1 MTKTIYIS
9 LVHDRK
15 NKAGHDKEATVEVRL
30 TQNRRSVYYNT
41 GVRIKKKH
49 WHRGQVVNRFDAAE
63 IQAQLDRAVKRT
75 RQAINAL
82 EENGYCDIKEV
93 LAYLRREEG
102 RTLSFIEFCME
113 RAAIRSHDRAED
125 TRERYERFLKFML
138 KYGKIT
144 TFADITD
151 KAIVEL
157 DEHLAATGMKNYS
170 KWQNYHRF
178 LNTFILDAI
187 AEGRLSRNP
196 YKQVH
201 IEKEKSNGGI
211 GKYLTMEEFARL
223 RKCELPTESLQ
234 RVRDLFVFQTYT
246 CLSYIDMHSF
256 DASHIYYIKGRPV
269 YTAKRGKTKQEFTFL
284 ILPVAMQILKKY
296 DFKLPLISNVKYN
309 EYLKV
314 LGQMAKI
321 DKPISSHWARHT
333 GATMLLNEGGLEME
347 VVAKVLGHSSTKITR
362 QVYAKLLDETVV
374 NAMTNMKC

>member
-1 MTKTIYIS
+1 MSKTIY
-9 LVHDRK
+9 LAFVHDRK
-15 NKAGHDKEATVEVRL
+15 NKAGRDKEAAVEIRL

-49 WHRGQVVNRFDAAE
+49 WHRDQVVNRLDAAE
-63 IQAQLDRAVKRT
+63 IQTQLDRAMKRT

-82 EENGYCDIKEV
+82 EENGYCDAREV
-93 LAYLRREEG
+93 LAYLRRQEG
-102 RTLSFIEFCME
+102 KTLSFLDFCME
-113 RAAIRSHDRAED
+113 RAAIRTHDRADD
-125 TRERYERFLKFML
+125 TRERYERFMRFML
-138 KYGKIT
+138 KYGKIM

-157 DEHLAATGMKNYS
+157 DEYLAPRMKPYS
-170 KWQNYHRF
+170 KWNNYHRF
-178 LNTFILDAI
+178 LNSFILDAI

-211 GKYLTMEEFARL
+211 GKYLTMEEFTLL
-223 RKCELPTESLQ
+223 RDCELPTECLQ

-246 CLSYIDMHSF
+246 CLSYVDMKSF
-256 DASHIYYIKGRPV
+256 DANHIYYIKGRPV
-269 YTAKRGKTKQEFTFL
+269 YTAKRGKTKQDFTFML
-284 ILPVAMQILKKY
+284 MPGAIKILEKY
-296 DFKLPLISNVKYN
+296 DYHLPLISNVKYN
-309 EYLKV
+309 QYLKV
-314 LGQMAKI
+314 LAQSAKI

-333 GATMLLNEGGLEME
+333 GATMLLNDGHLEME

-374 NAMTNMKC
+374 DAMSSMKC